1 MIIPHLTENYG
12 ASRDPPEKQAP
23 MCTVHSFPH
32 NIDHCLTWARS
43 EFEGLVEKTPAEV
56 NAYLSNPVEYIN
68 AMNKDGDAQSWTLWN
83 MFLSASRRKN
93 DIPCS
98 GSLFYSHVV
107 SRFEDYFADHVK
119 QLIFTFPEEAST
131 STGAPFWSAPKRF
144 PHPLQFSVVDPSHLN
159 FVMAASILRAE
170 TFGISVPEWV
180 KHPKTMAEAVGK
192 VIVPEFQ
199 PREDVKIETDE
210 KATTLGAIVAD
221 LSVLITPVEDYQL
234 PPEALSSKLAVKN
247 QVKFTEEKGVQEGMK

>member
-1 MIIPHLTENYG
+1 MGQGLSIFPGPCGKEKNSQAANFADDAQRKQIFLQQAPPPGAPSSILMIIPHLTENYG

-68 AMNKDGDAQSWTLWN
+68 AMNKDGDAQSWDTLEH
-83 MFLSASRRKN
+83 
-93 DIPCS
+93 DIPCY

-107 SRFEDYFADHVK
+107 SEFEDYFVDHVK
-119 QLIFTFPEEAST
+119 RLIFTFPEEAST
-131 STGAPFWSAPKRF
+131 STGAPFSPPPKRF
-144 PHPLQFSVVDPSHLN
+144 PHPLRFSVVDPSHLN
-159 FVMAASILRAE
+159 FVMAKHQYCERRL
-170 TFGISVPEWV
+170 FGISVPEWV

-210 KATTLGAIVAD
+210 KATTLVFLGI
-221 LSVLITPVEDYQL
+221 I
-234 PPEALSSKLAVKN
+234 
-247 QVKFTEEKGVQEGMK
+247 